1 MLHLSDVL
9 ANVSLAPP
17 TACPRFL
24 KPGKMCETSGHVDV
38 TPNPTSLPPA
48 GLCVG
53 EYGEILDSLW
63 RFEIF
68 ARRVVTPE
76 RLKL

>member
-9 ANVSLAPP
+9 ANVSLVPP
-17 TACPRFL
+17 TLCVGAQMR
-24 KPGKMCETSGHVDV
+24 ETTGHVYI

>member
-1 MLHLSDVL
+1 VLHLSDVL
-9 ANVSLAPP
+9 ANVSLVPP
-17 TACPRFL
+17 TLCVGAQMR
-24 KPGKMCETSGHVDV
+24 ETTGHVYI
-38 TPNPTSLPPA
+38 TPNPTS
-48 GLCVG
+48 LCVG

>member
-1 MLHLSDVL
+1 VRLL
-9 ANVSLAPP
+9 
-17 TACPRFL
+17 
-24 KPGKMCETSGHVDV
+24 GSGHVDV